1 MYTIENFN
9 NKTQI
14 MTFRL
19 NNNNLIE
26 INLIKSYS
34 EYCPVPQD
42 LYINTT
48 TEEVVKMGYP
58 NNRRVINIDNDGT
71 VYRRCSQYECD
82 RNEFKMNYD
91 SDNAKIYKFLSDKQ
105 I

>member
-9 NKTQI
+9 NTTKI

-19 NNNNLIE
+19 NNDKLIDVNLM
-26 INLIKSYS
+26 NGYS

-58 NNRRVINIDNDGT
+58 NNKRVINIDNDGSI
-71 VYRRCSQYECD
+71 YRRCTQFECD
-82 RNEFKMNYD
+82 RNEYKMNYN
-91 SDNAKIYKFLSDKQ
+91 SDNAKIYTLLSEQ
-105 I
+105 